1 MSEEAMPDDKPL
13 TTEEALKK
21 LIKETD
27 RAVAKAQ
34 AAMAMVVGRAN
45 PGPKA
50 AKTDEAATAMPPD
63 EKGAVAGE

>member
-1 MSEEAMPDDKPL
+1 MPDDTPL

-34 AAMAMVVGRAN
+34 AAMAMVGGKAN
-45 PGPKA
+45 PEPKA
-50 AKTDEAATAMPPD
+50 METDQAVAAMPSED
-63 EKGAVAGE
+63 ARRTD

>member
-1 MSEEAMPDDKPL
+1 MPDDKPL

-34 AAMAMVVGRAN
+34 AAMAMVVGKAN
-45 PGPKA
+45 PESKA
-50 AKTDEAATAMPPD
+50 AETDEAATAMPSED
-63 EKGAVAGE
+63 KGAVA

>member
-1 MSEEAMPDDKPL
+1 MPDDKPL

-34 AAMAMVVGRAN
+34 AAMAIVVGTAN
-45 PGPKA
+45 PEPKA

>member
-1 MSEEAMPDDKPL
+1 MPDDKPL

-34 AAMAMVVGRAN
+34 AAMAMVAGTAN
-45 PGPKA
+45 PEPKA
-50 AKTDEAATAMPPD
+50 TETDEAATAMRSE
-63 EKGAVAGE
+63 EKGGVAGE